1 MIGRCS
7 VPGARIWMNCNPES
21 PYHFLKTDYLDRA
34 KEKHIVHLHFT
45 MDDNLSLS
53 PAVKERYERLYSGMW
68 YRAHD
73 TGRVGTGRRAYL

>member
-1 MIGRCS
+1 
-7 VPGARIWMNCNPES
+7 MNCNPES

-68 YRAHD
+68 YRRMIL
-73 TGRVGTGRRAYL
+73 GEWVLRAYL